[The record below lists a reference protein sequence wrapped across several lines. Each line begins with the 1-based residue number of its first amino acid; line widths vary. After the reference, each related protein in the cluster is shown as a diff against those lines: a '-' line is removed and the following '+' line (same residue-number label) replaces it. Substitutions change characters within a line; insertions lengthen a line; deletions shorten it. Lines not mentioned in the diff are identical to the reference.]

1 MVRIA
6 LLLSLIVICCVAFA
20 GPAQVIRS
28 NDSAV
33 INGVPIIS
41 WAAGGKDCTFAGALE
56 AALAVTDH
64 PYKYSDIMGYS
75 GMAFRTRWWRW
86 DKTPSW
92 DPSMAVGEFAAEIE
106 ATRKATGWQLRY
118 ELGPDKTPH
127 MERFLPAIM
136 KSIDAGLPVLGYP
149 PHLNMAVIYGYEKG
163 GKTLLLRD
171 YFEGRRTLRLEPGK
185 LGPMLIF
192 LDKWTPPPARRDAL
206 TASLK
211 IAVANWKRE
220 RGPGNRGPYWY
231 GDAALK
237 HWREDLAS
245 AGKLTD
251 PQRDNLFFV
260 DWWNYEAFANARDQ
274 AVTFLQ
280 DSAGVCEGRSR
291 EALARAAGFYAGEAQ
306 LQKTA
311 FASPQAFLGP
321 WTGKSVKDWSED
333 TRTRER
339 DILAQAQHLEAQAV
353 SELEKVL
360 TNLKA
365 K

>member
-6 LLLSLIVICCVAFA
+6 LLLSFIAICCAAFA
-20 GPAQVIRS
+20 APAEVTRS
-28 NDSAV
+28 ADSAV

-41 WAAGGKDCTFAGALE
+41 WAQGGKDCTFAGALE

-64 PYKYSDIMGYS
+64 PCKYSDIMGYS
-75 GMAFRTRWWRW
+75 GMAFRTRWSRW
-86 DKTPSW
+86 DKVPGWEPSA
-92 DPSMAVGEFAAEIE
+92 AVGEFAAEIE
-106 ATRKATGWQLRY
+106 ATSKATGWQLHY
-118 ELGPDKTPH
+118 ELGPMKDPH
-127 MERFLPAIM
+127 TERLLPAIM

-163 GKTLLLRD
+163 GKVLLLRD
-171 YFEGRRTLRLEPGK
+171 YFQGRRTLRMEPEK

-192 LDKWTPPPARRDAL
+192 LDEWTPAPSQRDAVIG
-206 TASLK
+206 ALK

-220 RGPGNRGPYWY
+220 RGPDSRGPYWY

-237 HWREDLAS
+237 HWREDLAT

-251 PQRDNLFFV
+251 AQRDNLFFV

-274 AVTFLQ
+274 AVVFLQ
-280 DSAGVCEGRSR
+280 GSVDVLGGKSG
-291 EALARAAGFYAGEAQ
+291 EAVGRAAALYGEEAQ

-311 FASPQAFLGP
+311 FGNPPAFLGP
-321 WTGKSVKDWSED
+321 WTGKSVKDWSDD
-333 TRTRER
+333 TRMRER
-339 DILAQAQHLEAQAV
+339 DILAQAEHIEGQAIG
-353 SELEKVL
+353 ELEKGL
-360 TNLKA
+360 ANLKE